1 MSAGILKPMTVVA
14 LPKARRRQR
23 RLKKK
28 RDSVNSGP
36 WVWPCFFLSSYVKI
50 EFFLYCFVSLPRSLA
65 TCIVMFSG
73 TSIAPVQNAYV
84 RLQLQSEDKVKCISL
99 KW

>member
-36 WVWPCFFLSSYVKI
+36 WV
-50 EFFLYCFVSLPRSLA
+50 
-65 TCIVMFSG
+65 
-73 TSIAPVQNAYV
+73 
-84 RLQLQSEDKVKCISL
+84 
-99 KW
+99 